1 MFKFFR
7 IFVVFVGLL
16 LILSEAWA
24 QPNYYEG
31 KTVQVI
37 VGYSAGGGFDAYAR
51 TIARHMGKH
60 VPGNPT
66 FVVEN
71 RTGAGSLIAANHLF
85 KVSKPDGLSIGHFI
99 GGFFLGQVLG
109 QPGIEFDARQFEYL
123 GSPVVDHSVCVF
135 SKSSGV
141 TSIDAWRTAKTPVKV
156 GGLAPGSST
165 PDNVT
170 RILKE
175 ALGLP
180 VQLVTGYKGVADIRL
195 AVESGELAGGCW
207 GWDGTKRPWAKR
219 LATGDVIVVLQN
231 SSSAHVDLPKVPL
244 AIQQA
249 KTEDARQ
256 LIRVGIHDQS
266 AILRPF
272 VLPPHTAKDKVAI
285 LRKAFTDTL
294 NDPEF
299 RADAMQGRLDIEP
312 VSGQE
317 VENVVHGLFKLP
329 PALISR
335 LKDILYK

>member
-1 MFKFFR
+1 MFALYGALLV
-7 IFVVFVGLL
+7 IAGLSL
-16 LILSEAWA
+16 TWTEACA
-24 QPNYYEG
+24 QPYYQG
-31 KTVQVI
+31 KTIQII

-51 TIARHMGKH
+51 TIARHLGKH
-60 VPGNPT
+60 VPGTPSV
-66 FVVEN
+66 VVEN

-109 QPGIEFDARQFEYL
+109 QPGIEFDSRQFEYL
-123 GSPVVDHSVCVF
+123 GSPVVDHSVCVL

-141 TSIDAWRTAKTPVKV
+141 TSIEAWRAAKNPVKV

-180 VQLVTGYKGVADIRL
+180 LQLVTGYKGVSDIRL

-207 GWDGTKRPWAKR
+207 GWDGTKRPWAKQ
-219 LATGDVIVVLQN
+219 LASREVVVVLQN
-231 SSSAHVDLPKVPL
+231 SSSAHGDLPTVPL

-249 KTEDARQ
+249 RTDEARQ
-256 LIRVGIHDQS
+256 LIRIGIHDQS
-266 AILRPF
+266 SILRPF
-272 VLPPHTAKDKVAI
+272 VLPPHTAKDNVTI
-285 LRKAFTDTL
+285 LRKAFLDTL

-299 RADAMQGRLDIEP
+299 KADATKGRLDIEP
-312 VSGQE
+312 VSGKE
-317 VENVVHGLFKLP
+317 VEEIVHGLFKLP
-329 PALISR
+329 PALMSR

>member
-1 MFKFFR
+1 MFMLVRVFLA
-7 IFVVFVGLL
+7 FVGLSL
-16 LILSEAWA
+16 VSNHTWA
-24 QPNYYEG
+24 QPYYQG
-31 KTVQVI
+31 KTIQMI

-60 VPGNPT
+60 VPGNPS

-71 RTGAGSLIAANHLF
+71 RTGAGSLIAANHLY

-99 GGFFLGQVLG
+99 GGFFLGQVLD
-109 QPGIEFDARQFEYL
+109 QPGIEFDSRQFQYL

-135 SKSSGV
+135 TKASGI
-141 TSIDAWRTAKTPVKV
+141 TSIDTWRAAKTPVKV

-180 VQLVTGYKGVADIRL
+180 LQLVTGYKGVADIRL
-195 AVESGELAGGCW
+195 AAEAGELAGGCW
-207 GWDGTKRPWAKR
+207 GWDGTKRPWAKQLESR
-219 LATGDVIVVLQN
+219 DVAVVLQN
-231 SSSAHVDLPKVPL
+231 WTSAHVDLPNVPL
-244 AIQQA
+244 AIDQA
-249 KTEDARQ
+249 KTDEAWQ

-272 VLPPHTAKDKVAI
+272 VLPPKTPKDKVAI
-285 LRKAFTDTL
+285 LKKAFMDTL

-299 RADAMQGRLDIEP
+299 KADAAKGRLDIEP
-312 VSGQE
+312 VAGEE
-317 VENVVHGLFKLP
+317 VEKIVHGLFKLA

-335 LKDILYK
+335 FKDILYK

>member
-1 MFKFFR
+1 MVFLLA
-7 IFVVFVGLL
+7 IF
-16 LILSEAWA
+16 
-24 QPNYYEG
+24 
-31 KTVQVI
+31 
-37 VGYSAGGGFDAYAR
+37 
-51 TIARHMGKH
+51 
-60 VPGNPT
+60 
-66 FVVEN
+66 
-71 RTGAGSLIAANHLF
+71 
-85 KVSKPDGLSIGHFI
+85 

-141 TSIDAWRTAKTPVKV
+141 TSIQAWRDSKTPVKV

-180 VQLVTGYKGVADIRL
+180 LQLVTGYKGVADIRL

-231 SSSAHVDLPKVPL
+231 SSSPHVDLPKVPL

-249 KTEDARQ
+249 KSEDARR

-272 VLPPHTAKDKVAI
+272 VLPPHTPKDKVAI

-294 NDPEF
+294 NDPDF
-299 RADAMQGRLDIEP
+299 RAEATKSRLDVAP

-317 VENVVHGLFKLP
+317 VESIVHGLFKLP